1 MKYIFR
7 SQGHSSLRE
16 YVHNPSTGSTFIQA
30 SFFFHDRGTLLQK
43 SLEGLLRSILSQV
56 LAQQEDLAILLK
68 PVLDDRAAANRNRIQ
83 DSWTINELE
92 KCFHILMCQTMMDIQ
107 LFLLLDALDEY
118 NGRPDY
124 ISKFLQ
130 SLVVRSTGSRTR
142 LKIVFSSR
150 PWDVF
155 RTNFDGKPSLQLQ
168 DYTKDDISTY
178 CYGYIAESGPRVG
191 AMVKPLLPRV
201 VSRAKGVFLWV
212 RLVLEELASSAL
224 GGNSGDQL
232 EVLLEGIPPTL
243 EEYYG
248 RIVQLLPDKERWSA
262 YVIFEIVSATDYV
275 QDSGLEVAEMASIL
289 ACSESKTYDE
299 ARKAVE
305 GVESHLFPRT
315 VKNIARRVEFTALKT
330 VRAAQSRH
338 MSVQDRLLIDP
349 EASDACEKRITAATG
364 GLVQVEHQAG
374 KAVIRFLHQTVKD
387 FVNKPSF
394 KRMILGRRA
403 RETNDNRHGF
413 FAKYLLTRHDKLS
426 ALACRRFENTSGRAQ
441 FEFINSM
448 PNSAFQAIDFGKTK
462 TSSHLAP
469 AREIADPSYQGYQW
483 CYVSMAK
490 PIVDVI
496 RAPLQF
502 ATLARL
508 RLHLEECLRRNSQ
521 VFKQTSED
529 LISFWWMLG
538 DKLLPMIESQPTM
551 WEEDI
556 ANITAFLLQN
566 GYDRFKKDS
575 SFVKALE
582 FPRKSVSSI
591 MSDQRLASLF
601 VEYGQDTHD
610 FQIAIPLT
618 IRGIG
623 LRSRPIPLLHIANHR
638 LAKAL
643 LTRGDVDPNVP
654 DVHGDTPLDLFLW
667 EILTLSRGPT
677 DFVIHRCN
685 GHPILIHIEDDYAGM
700 LETTQMLVDAGGRTN
715 VITEEDFEEVMR
727 VFEGEGLNLIPLRA
741 SFRKPKPRSSGCPS
755 YFIMETYRRQ
765 HRHTTYLPYLH
776 GGSLRNNQD
785 GI

>member
-68 PVLDDRAAANRNRIQ
+68 PVLDDRAAANRNRIHN
-83 DSWTINELE
+83 SWTINELE
-92 KCFHILMCQTMMDIQ
+92 KCFHIFMCQTMMDIQ

-155 RTNFDGKPSLQLQ
+155 RTNFHGKPSLQLQ
-168 DYTKDDISTY
+168 DYTKHDISTY
-178 CYGYIAESGPRVG
+178 CYGYIAESGPRVK
-191 AMVKPLLPRV
+191 AMVKPLLRRV

-224 GGNSGDQL
+224 GGSSGDQL
-232 EVLLEGIPPTL
+232 KVLLEGIPPSL

-305 GVESHLFPRT
+305 GAESDLFPRT

-338 MSVQDRLLIDP
+338 MNVQDRLLIDP
-349 EASDACEKRITAATG
+349 EASDACEKRIVAATG
-364 GLVQVEHQAG
+364 GLVQVEHRAG

-403 RETNDNRHGF
+403 RETSDNRHGF

-441 FEFINSM
+441 FEFINSV
-448 PNSAFQAIDFGKTK
+448 PNSAFRAIDFGKTK
-462 TSSHLAP
+462 TSSHLA
-469 AREIADPSYQGYQW
+469 RDIADPSYQGYQW
-483 CYVSMAK
+483 CHLSMTK
-490 PIVDVI
+490 PVLDVI
-496 RAPLQF
+496 RTPLQF

-508 RLHLEECLRRNSQ
+508 QLHLEECLRRNPQ

-538 DKLLPMIESQPTM
+538 DNFPDMTDDQRMIR
-551 WEEDI
+551 EEDV
-556 ANITAFLLQN
+556 ANITAFVLQN

-575 SFVKALE
+575 SFAKALE
-582 FPRKSVSSI
+582 FPINRGSNF
-591 MSDQRLASLF
+591 MSGQRLASLF

-610 FQIAIPLT
+610 LRTAISPT

-623 LRSRPIPLLHIANHR
+623 LRGRPIPLLHIANHR

-643 LTRGDVDPNVP
+643 LTRGDVDPNVL
-654 DVHGDTPLDLFLW
+654 DSYGQKPLDHFLW
-667 EILTLSRGPT
+667 EILAVSRGSN
-677 DFVIHRCN
+677 DFVIHRYN
-685 GHPILIHIEDDYAGM
+685 GHPIYINIEDDYAGM
-700 LETTQMLVDAGGRTN
+700 LEATQMLVEAGGRTT
-715 VITEEDFEEVMR
+715 VTSEEDFEEVMR
-727 VFEGEGLNLIPLRA
+727 VFEEEGLNLIPLRA
-741 SFRKPKPRSSGCPS
+741 SFRKPKPRN
-755 YFIMETYRRQ
+755 F
-765 HRHTTYLPYLH
+765 
-776 GGSLRNNQD
+776 
-785 GI
+785 